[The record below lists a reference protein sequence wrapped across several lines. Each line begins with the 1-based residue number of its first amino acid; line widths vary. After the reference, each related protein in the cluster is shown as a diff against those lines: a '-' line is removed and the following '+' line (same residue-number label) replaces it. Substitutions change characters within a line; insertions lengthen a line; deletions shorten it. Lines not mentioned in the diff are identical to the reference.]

1 MQCKVFYSWQSD
13 LPNKTNRG
21 FIQTALENAVKRICT
36 DDSIEVQPVIDR
48 DTVGVPGSPDISE
61 TIFAK
66 IDEAAVFVADV
77 TIINQGSDRL
87 APNPN
92 VLVELG
98 YALKCHGPG
107 QLILVMNTVHGSPE
121 SLPFDL
127 RTRRVLRYA
136 MVEDAAERAPER
148 RQLEAALE
156 EALRAVLADAAERA
170 AQKHKTITPTAEE
183 VEILLRT
190 ADSDEGVIH
199 YIKYDGGFQLLTGAQ
214 QLIDDDTPRVVARW
228 QAAFDHLL
236 QLGLLKDNE
245 HNGER
250 FHLSPQGYGAVDQ
263 IRAQRDQA
271 NPDYREL
278 EKQMPEL
285 LAEMTEDLKRAPLV
299 REFVVLDCKGN
310 VYNGDGVFVYFRE
323 SHDQLDPKLH
333 ILQNHGLITDNT
345 SNNVDRYRLTEPF
358 VKYLNKRVTR

>member
-21 FIQTALENAVKRICT
+21 FIQTALENAVKRISN
-36 DDSIEVQPVIDR
+36 DDSIEIEPVIDR

-77 TIINQGSDRL
+77 SIVNQGSDRL
-87 APNPN
+87 TPNPN

-98 YALKCHGPG
+98 YALKCHGPA
-107 QLILVMNTVHGSPE
+107 QLILVMNTAYGAPE

-127 RTRRVLRYA
+127 RTRRVLRYS
-136 MVEDAAERAPER
+136 MTEDAAERAPER

-156 EALRAVLADAAERA
+156 DALRVVLAGAAERA
-170 AQKHKTITPTAEE
+170 KKQKTITPTAEE
-183 VEILLRT
+183 VEILLKT

-214 QLIDDDTPRVVARW
+214 QLIADDDDPRALARW
-228 QAAFDHLL
+228 QAAFEHLL

-250 FHLSPQGYGAVDQ
+250 FHLSPPGFDAVDQ
-263 IRAQRDQA
+263 IRQQRGEAQA
-271 NPDYREL
+271 DYKEL

-285 LAEMTEDLKRAPLV
+285 LAEMSEDLKSAPLI
-299 REFVVLDCKGN
+299 REFVILDSKGN
-310 VYNGDGVFVYFRE
+310 IYNGDGVFIYYRE

-333 ILQNHGLITDNT
+333 ILQNHGLIIDNT
-345 SNNVDRYRLTEPF
+345 YNNVDRYRLTEPF
-358 VKYLNKRVTR
+358 VKYLSKRING